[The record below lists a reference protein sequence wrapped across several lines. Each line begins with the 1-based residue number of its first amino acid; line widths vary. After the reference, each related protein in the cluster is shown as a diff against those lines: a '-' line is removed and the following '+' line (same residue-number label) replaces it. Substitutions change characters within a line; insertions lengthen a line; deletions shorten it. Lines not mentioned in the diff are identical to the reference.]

1 MFKLK
6 YRLEKRDIKL
16 KVDIGMDMFQ
26 IVLNIKYNTRL
37 NGVSIMELSLYPY
50 MFNATPNIFKFFR

>member
-26 IVLNIKYNTRL
+26 IVLNIKYNTSL

-50 MFNATPNIFKFFR
+50 MFTCR